1 MKKMKLGQLHQQLT
15 TFIDRDIYFKIK
27 RQNATHPSRV
37 ALNLC
42 MLFNVHTKNVNISLS
57 GWRRSYWSLD
67 LCPLPG
73 WDRAVVWCQL
83 IYSIVASL
91 QSPSYNNQ
99 QPIRKISLSRMSRFL
114 IKGDGGE
121 KAELRR
127 RIEVI
132 SRLLYSVNKIF
143 KKRRNKK

>member
-1 MKKMKLGQLHQQLT
+1 MKKMKLGQLHQLLT
-15 TFIDRDIYFKIK
+15 TIIDKIK

-42 MLFNVHTKNVNISLS
+42 MLFNVHTTNVNISLS
-57 GWRRSYWSLD
+57 GWRRLYWSLD
-67 LCPLPG
+67 LCPLSG

-132 SRLLYSVNKIF
+132 SRLIFSVIKIF
-143 KKRRNKK
+143 R

>member
-1 MKKMKLGQLHQQLT
+1 MKKMKLGQLHQLLT
-15 TFIDRDIYFKIK
+15 TIIDKIK

-57 GWRRSYWSLD
+57 GWRRLYWSLD
-67 LCPLPG
+67 LCPLSG
-73 WDRAVVWCQL
+73 WDSAVVWCQL

-91 QSPSYNNQ
+91 QSPSDNNQ
-99 QPIRKISLSRMSRFL
+99 QPTRKISLSRMSRFL

-132 SRLLYSVNKIF
+132 SRLIFSVKKIF
-143 KKRRNKK
+143 KGVSYHFY